1 MYPGSHKSGVL
12 WPLVNGKAA
21 LHPYTEAQA
30 VPVPMTVGQVLF
42 FHGHVLHRSTANLWE
57 SGKRRRVLTSG
68 YQSCESVCTW
78 MGHVRSPDLPP
89 RPAPSSRAL
98 LPLPLLPPKTEP
110 QPEPQPEPCAD
121 AY

>member
-78 MGHVRSPDLPP
+78 MGHVRSPDPSPRALPP
-89 RPAPSSRAL
+89 
-98 LPLPLLPPKTEP
+98 PLAR
-110 QPEPQPEPCAD
+110 CCR
-121 AY
+121 